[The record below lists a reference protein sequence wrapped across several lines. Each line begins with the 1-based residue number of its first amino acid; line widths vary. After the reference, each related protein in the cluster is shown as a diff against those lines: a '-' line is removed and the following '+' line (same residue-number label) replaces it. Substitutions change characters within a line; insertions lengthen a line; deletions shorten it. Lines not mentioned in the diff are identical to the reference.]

1 MIRTTCLVLLATALS
16 SSPQPAPATS
26 SAHDAV
32 HRPLDQLLDLY
43 VRDGLVYYRAL
54 KSDRRSLD
62 AYLAALERT
71 SLDGWSREEQVAFWL
86 NAYDA
91 LVLRTVID
99 RYPIAGTSREYPAK
113 SIRQIS
119 GAFERTTHRAAGRAV
134 TLDAIE
140 RDILG
145 GFGDSRL
152 FLAVGRG
159 SVGGGRLRSEAF
171 TGAGLDA
178 QLQQV
183 AAEFTTRHQLL
194 RVEVAGQLIS
204 VTPIL
209 SWRER
214 SFVDAYAA
222 GADPRF
228 ATRSPIERAVVAF
241 ILPHLLPAER
251 ELVQANQFTV
261 AFHDYD
267 WRLNDLTGGAPR

>member
-1 MIRTTCLVLLATALS
+1 MMHIACAVFLTVLAWSSTLAG
-16 SSPQPAPATS
+16 QEPAS
-26 SAHDAV
+26 GHDAV

-62 AYLAALERT
+62 SYLTTLERA
-71 SLDGWSREEQVAFWL
+71 SLEGWSRDEQVAFWL

-99 RYPIAGTSREYPAK
+99 RYPISGASKEYPAK
-113 SIRQIS
+113 SIRQIP
-119 GAFERTTHRAAGRAV
+119 GAFERATHRVAGRSV

-145 GFGDSRL
+145 GFGDPRV
-152 FLAVGRG
+152 FLAIGRG

-171 TGAGLDA
+171 TGAA
-178 QLQQV
+178 VEKQLEQV
-183 AAEFTTRHQLL
+183 AAEFAARHQLL
-194 RVEVAGQLIS
+194 RVDAAARQVS

-209 SWRER
+209 SWREQA
-214 SFVDAYAA
+214 FIAAYAA
-222 GADPRF
+222 KADPRF
-228 ATRSPIERAVVAF
+228 STRSPIERAIVAF
-241 ILPHLLPAER
+241 ALPNLLPAEK

-261 AFHDYD
+261 VFHEYD